1 MTDRNTFTAGQKVK
15 DRTGR
20 TFTVLSQ
27 DECQVFIVELCGR
40 HIHPANLRAA

>member
-1 MTDRNTFTAGQKVK
+1 MTAYRTFTAGQKVK
-15 DRTGR
+15 DRFGH

-27 DECQVFIVELCGR
+27 DKCQVFIVELCGR